1 MVDYVLGV
9 TIFLIRHAHAG
20 KRSEWASDD
29 RSRPLSDRGIKQSQA
44 LTAVVGDIVVGRIV
58 SSPYVRCMQTVQP
71 LETKFDLTI
80 ETSDAFA
87 EGADDEIAYRL
98 LLALNDD
105 DGVVCSHGD
114 VIPRLLRRLF
124 ADGMDTDGS
133 LIDQKGSTWIIEMR
147 NGRPFH
153 GRYVPPS
160 K

>member
-1 MVDYVLGV
+1 LFDYGLGV
-9 TIFLIRHAHAG
+9 TIFLARHAHAG

-29 RSRPLSDRGIKQSQA
+29 RLRPLSDRGIKQSEG
-44 LTAVVGDIVVGRIV
+44 LVAVVSDIVVGRII

-71 LETKFDLTI
+71 LATKFDI
-80 ETSDAFA
+80 AVETSDEFG

-98 LLALNDD
+98 LLELNDH
-105 DGVVCSHGD
+105 DGVACSHGD
-114 VIPRLLRRLF
+114 VIPHLLRRLV
-124 ADGMDTDGS
+124 ADGMDTDGP

>member
-1 MVDYVLGV
+1 MIDYVLGV

-20 KRSEWASDD
+20 KRSEWATDD
-29 RSRPLSDRGIKQSQA
+29 RLRPLSERGIKQSRA
-44 LTAVVGDIVVGRIV
+44 LTAVVGDIVVGRII

-71 LETKFDLTI
+71 LGTKFDVAI
-80 ETSDAFA
+80 ETSDVFA

-98 LLALNDD
+98 LLELNDD
-105 DGVVCSHGD
+105 DGAACSHGD
-114 VIPRLLRRLF
+114 VIPHLLRRLV
-124 ADGMDTDGS
+124 ADGMDTDGP